1 MPSAQDPFYVVK
13 EEIQESVSFLSIF
26 FLCSVPPLSNKTFI
40 CSKVM
45 FYFVPVIVSMWS
57 LNFFVVIFASILI

>member
-26 FLCSVPPLSNKTFI
+26 FMLSNKTFI

-45 FYFVPVIVSMWS
+45 LYLVHVIVSMWS
-57 LNFFVVIFASILI
+57 LNFFLVIFASILI